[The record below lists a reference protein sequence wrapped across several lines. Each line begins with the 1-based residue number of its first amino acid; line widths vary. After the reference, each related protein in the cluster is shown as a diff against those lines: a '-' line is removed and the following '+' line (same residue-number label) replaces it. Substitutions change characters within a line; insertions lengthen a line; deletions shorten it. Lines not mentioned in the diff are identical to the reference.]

1 MIDEFDFRLIN
12 PGTATQAY
20 YFIFNGNN
28 LLWSGNRDFPPP
40 IKDRDWRRAG
50 LAEFPAYFFGAYRGV
65 PCFAV
70 QCEDASLNLPG
81 YQWIGMRRAL
91 MEMDETLFAV
101 AGRGRQILEFNST
114 HRYCGRCGEPTS
126 QHEKESALYC
136 ATCDHF
142 YYPRVSPC
150 IIVLVTRREELLL
163 ARSSR
168 FPNGMYSTLA
178 GFVEP
183 GETIEQAV
191 HREVAEE
198 VGVKIGAMRYYA
210 SQAWP
215 FPHQLMIGF
224 HAEHRAGEI
233 MIDDE
238 EIVDARWWHYTK
250 LPLTPTSAAL
260 SGKLI
265 QSYIERLTASN

>member
-1 MIDEFDFRLIN
+1 M
-12 PGTATQAY
+12 
-20 YFIFNGNN
+20 
-28 LLWSGNRDFPPP
+28 
-40 IKDRDWRRAG
+40 
-50 LAEFPAYFFGAYRGV
+50 
-65 PCFAV
+65 C
-70 QCEDASLNLPG
+70 
-81 YQWIGMRRAL
+81 
-91 MEMDETLFAV
+91 
-101 AGRGRQILEFNST
+101 GRQILEFNRT
-114 HRYCGRCGEPTS
+114 HKYCGRCGEPTR

-136 ATCDHF
+136 ARCEHF

-150 IIVLVTRREELLL
+150 IIVLVTRGEELLL

-198 VGVKIGAMRYYA
+198 VGVKIGGLRYYA

-224 HAEHRAGEI
+224 HAEHRAGDI
-233 MIDDE
+233 KIDDE
-238 EIVDARWWHYTK
+238 EIVDARWWHYSD

-265 QSYIERLTASN
+265 QSYLEQIGNAK